1 MRLNKYLSESGVCS
15 RREADR
21 QIEAG
26 KVTINGQ
33 VATLGTQV
41 NEGDDVRFLGKQ
53 VVLESK
59 KIVIALN
66 KPVGIECT
74 SNLDVRDNI
83 ISYLNLPFRVFP
95 VGRLDKNSEGLILLT
110 NDGDLSNG
118 ILKARYFHEKE
129 YIVTVNKSISA
140 AFLSKMGSGVE
151 ILDTVT
157 RPCKVDKLSEKS
169 FKIILTQGL
178 NRQIRRMCEA
188 LGYEVVKLQRI
199 RVLNVVLGDL
209 KLGAWRYL
217 DDRELKELRRLVDA
231 NEDLGF
237 ASQEI

>member
-26 KVTINGQ
+26 KVTVNGQ

-41 NEGDDVRFLGKQ
+41 NDGDDVKLGGKR
-53 VVLESK
+53 VTLEAK

-74 SNLDVRDNI
+74 SNLDVKDNI
-83 ISYLNLPFRVFP
+83 ISFLNLPFRVFP

-129 YIVTVNKSISA
+129 YIVTVNKPIST
-140 AFLSKMGSGVE
+140 AFLSRMGSGVE
-151 ILDTVT
+151 ILDTIT
-157 RPCKVDKLSEKS
+157 RPCKVDKLSERS

-199 RVLNVVLGDL
+199 RVLNIMLGDL
-209 KLGAWRYL
+209 KRGAWRYL
-217 DDRELKELRRLVDA
+217 EDRELRELRRLVDA
-231 NEDLGF
+231 NEDLDF
-237 ASQEI
+237 DSQDN